1 MNGGFMGN
9 ALAQYTTRSSW
20 QRQRGMSFIG
30 VCLLLVVLI
39 FAGYVVVKSVP
50 IVSEYL
56 SVKRVLKQAATGTTV
71 EEVRSIFTRQS
82 NIDYLDEYD
91 NPLQAQDLIV
101 RKVNDVVVVELQYE
115 REIPLFGPAF
125 LVYKFDASSQ

>member
-1 MNGGFMGN
+1 MGN
-9 ALAQYTTRSSW
+9 ALAQYKTLSTS

-39 FAGYVVVKSVP
+39 FAGYVVAKSVP
-50 IVSEYL
+50 IVNEYL
-56 SVKRVLKQAATGTTV
+56 SVKRVLKQAATGTSV
-71 EEVRSIFTRQS
+71 EEVRSIFARQAS
-82 NIDYLDEYD
+82 IDYLDQYD
-91 NPLQAQDLIV
+91 NPLQAQDLNV